1 MLQIKSFTFNPFQE
15 NTYLLYDET
24 GEAVIFDPGCYEK
37 HEQQELDAFIAEE
50 ELKIKYLINTHCHI
64 DHVLGNFHVKKTYKV
79 PLLLH
84 SNELATL
91 KSVPVY
97 APNYGFRKY
106 DETEPDG
113 FLEGGTSISFGNQ
126 TLDILF
132 VPGHSPGHLVF
143 YHKETNSCIA
153 GDTLFQGSIGRTDL
167 PGGNHHDLLKNIREV
182 MFKLPDTTRVYPGH
196 GPSTSIGF
204 EKSNNPFVG
213 ERARF

>member
-1 MLQIKSFTFNPFQE
+1 MLHIKSFTFNPFQE

-37 HEQQELDAFIAEE
+37 YEQQELDAFVAEE
-50 ELKIKYLINTHCHI
+50 ELQVKYLVNTHCHI
-64 DHVLGNFHVKKTYKV
+64 DHVLGNAHVKNTYKV

-84 SNELATL
+84 PNEVSTL
-91 KSVPVY
+91 KAVPVY

-106 DETEPDG
+106 QEVEADG
-113 FLEGGTSISFGNQ
+113 FLEGGQSLHFGNQ

-143 YHKETNSCIA
+143 YHKDSGSCIA

-167 PGGNHHDLLKNIREV
+167 PGGNHQDLLKNIREV
-182 MFKLPDTTRVYPGH
+182 MFRLPDATRVYPGH
-196 GPSTSIGF
+196 GPSTTIGF